1 MSSFL
6 STPPVNELTQFCQRW
21 KIHELAVF
29 GSALRNDFSPSSDVD
44 ILVTFAPDA
53 DWGLLDHVR
62 MELEL
67 QTLMNRK
74 VDLMTKRALERSSNW
89 VLRSEI
95 LRTAQILFSEQRTIY
110 ATG

>member
-1 MSSFL
+1 MSNFL
-6 STPPVNELTQFCQRW
+6 STPPANELTQFCQRW

-29 GSALRNDFSPSSDVD
+29 GSALRNDFSHNSDVD

-74 VDLMTKRALERSSNW
+74 VDLITKRALESSSNW
-89 VLRSEI
+89 VLRNEI
-95 LRTAQILFSEQRTIY
+95 LRTAQILFSERRVIH
-110 ATG
+110 AT